1 MSRGWKWK
9 SGEWWISCDVCD
21 KQIYASEAKHRWDGM
36 IVCKEDFETRHPQE
50 LIKHRVD
57 RQSVPFTRPGTTDI
71 FVTTTFISYWD
82 YLYASEGY
90 VTGDNI

>member
-1 MSRGWKWK
+1 MSRGWEWK

-57 RQSVPFTRPGTTDI
+57 RQSVPFTRPGAADI
-71 FVTTTFISYWD
+71 FVDVPYIIYIEDGYIDDD
-82 YLYASEGY
+82 YFE
-90 VTGDNI
+90 DFDE